1 VYVTS
6 QLKRDV
12 DEQVA
17 VMQRSA
23 AQRSAAQR
31 SAAQISSVALAT
43 LRFRDQSRDHRTAIL
58 RFDSAVYTL

>member
-1 VYVTS
+1 MYVTS

-23 AQRSAAQR
+23 AQRSADFFSRTGHTA
-31 SAAQISSVALAT
+31 ISRSVARSSNRYSAI
-43 LRFRDQSRDHRTAIL
+43 RFGG
-58 RFDSAVYTL
+58 VYTVVWADLI